1 MSWKAYKVTVTR
13 LIEEECAIYVR
24 AANVEAAEDKALEE
38 ATEIAAAIWQR
49 SDCEPHTYS
58 VDKCQEADKP
68 KEFT

>member
-1 MSWKAYKVTVTR
+1 

-24 AANVEAAEDKALEE
+24 AATVEDAEDKALAE
-38 ATEIAAAIWQR
+38 AAEIADGIWQR